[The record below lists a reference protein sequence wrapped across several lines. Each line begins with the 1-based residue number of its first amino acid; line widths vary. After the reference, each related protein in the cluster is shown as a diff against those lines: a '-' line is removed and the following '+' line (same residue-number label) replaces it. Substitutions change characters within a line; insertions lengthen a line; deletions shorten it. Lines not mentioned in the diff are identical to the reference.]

1 MTHIDTLREIADSF
15 DLKLSMPIDQVPT
28 QYIVNSQ
35 DTNLVLDLMFLHAN
49 GEKFKNYSILTDLWG
64 PSNYTPLSVHIVI
77 KKEFIQEKKVTIVK
91 NSEEEKEFINKLRN
105 GIICIDMT
113 NILNCKK
120 LKEITWELASI
131 IEKLW
136 YKHSK
141 YVNITKYS
149 KTW

>member
-1 MTHIDTLREIADSF
+1 MTHIDTLREITDSF
-15 DLKLSMPIDQVPT
+15 DLELSMLIDQVPT
-28 QYIVNSQ
+28 QYMINSQ

-49 GEKFKNYSILTDLWG
+49 GEKFKNDSILTDLWG
-64 PSNYTPLSVHIVI
+64 PSDYAPLLVHIVI

-105 GIICIDMT
+105 RIICIDMT

-120 LKEITWELASI
+120 LEEITWELASI
-131 IEKLW
+131 IEELW
-136 YKHSK
+136 YKCSK

-149 KTW
+149 KIW